1 MVECLSAASGANWV
15 AYNGDSCAVLPQ
27 MPAESIDFSI
37 YSPPFGDLFVYSES
51 ANDLGNCSS
60 DDEFIDHYSFIIRE
74 KLRVTKPG
82 RLTAV
87 HCSDL
92 PTRKWKDGYIGTRP
106 FSDQITGAHIR
117 AGWHF
122 VRRVTIWRDP
132 VVEMTRT
139 KALHLLHKQ
148 ILKDSTCSWPG
159 TPDYLLLFRKPG
171 ENAVPV
177 GHRPDDFPVD
187 LWQKWASPVWFD
199 INQTDVLNNKASA
212 ARWIGDPI
220 SLDAASEDADERH
233 LCPLQLPLIERAQIM
248 WSNPGEVVLSPFMG
262 IGSEGVVAMRRG
274 RRFVGVEL
282 KPSYFRQACQ
292 ALEASERNATDL
304 FADNV
309 A

>member
-1 MVECLSAASGANWV
+1 MDVRCLNSAAGERWTAI
-15 AYNGDSCAVLPQ
+15 NGDSCDVLAQLPD
-27 MPAESIDFSI
+27 ASVGFSV

-51 ANDLGNCSS
+51 ANDLGNSAS
-60 DDEFIDHYSFIIRE
+60 DDEFFEHYRFIIRH

-92 PTRKWKDGYIGTRP
+92 PTRKWKDGYIGTKP
-106 FSDQITGAHIR
+106 FSDQITAAHED
-117 AGWHF
+117 AGWRF

-159 TPDYLLLFRKPG
+159 TPDYLLVFRAPG
-171 ENAVPV
+171 DNAEPV
-177 GHRPDDFPVD
+177 GHKPTDFPVD

-199 INQTDVLNNKASA
+199 IPQTAVLNNKAEA
-212 ARWIGDPI
+212 AKWTGDPI
-220 SLDAASEDADERH
+220 NLDLAREADDERH
-233 LCPLQLPLIERAQIM
+233 LCPLQLPLIERAQVM
-248 WSNPGEVVLSPFMG
+248 WSNPGDVVLSPFMG

-274 RRFVGVEL
+274 RRFFGCEL
-282 KPSYFRQACQ
+282 KPTYWRQAVR
-292 ALEASERNATDL
+292 AIEAAERAAPDL
-304 FADNV
+304 LSV
-309 A
+309 AA